1 MGPRLSLASWPGLG
15 CLPNGVRR
23 RVSLDG
29 DGPLAWRDGRRARA
43 ADPAPCRLVPQ
54 DVARLI
60 VERSTIMSHLFSK
73 RSCSAESD
81 VVLAALLSIFS
92 RYVQRM
98 RKSKEG
104 EEVYS
109 WVRGWPRPA
118 HPAPRPAPP
127 RAPPRPAA
135 VHRASASHA
144 AFFLQS
150 ESQDQ
155 VFLRWSSGE
164 TATMHILVV
173 HAMVILLTLG
183 PPRGEQAVGA
193 GAGSPGEADTP
204 PREHVNLSVAGV
216 LRGRRC
222 PVVLRCTWVL
232 RTPGPALLL
241 GFWRW
246 TCAQGC
252 PPRGRG
258 ALPRAWAWPLT
269 CWPGAVCRAGRSSGR
284 LRPPGLAASPSLL

>member
-1 MGPRLSLASWPGLG
+1 MCLRGLHVLAGVSV
-15 CLPNGVRR
+15 PNGVRR
-23 RVSLDG
+23 RVALDG
-29 DGPLAWRDGRRARA
+29 DGRCDGRRARA
-43 ADPAPCRLVPQ
+43 TDPAPCRPVPQ

-81 VVLAALLSIFS
+81 TVLAALLSIFS

-109 WVRGWPRPA
+109 WVRGRGRA
-118 HPAPRPAPP
+118 QPRPAPCP
-127 RAPPRPAA
+127 
-135 VHRASASHA
+135 ASAAHP
-144 AFFLQS
+144 LPLPKS

-183 PPRGEQAVGA
+183 PPRGEQAA
-193 GAGSPGEADTP
+193 GWGG
-204 PREHVNLSVAGV
+204 G
-216 LRGRRC
+216 
-222 PVVLRCTWVL
+222 
-232 RTPGPALLL
+232 TPGLPWRQTPLL
-241 GFWRW
+241 GSTCTSRWRD
-246 TCAQGC
+246 
-252 PPRGRG
+252 P
-258 ALPRAWAWPLT
+258 
-269 CWPGAVCRAGRSSGR
+269 
-284 LRPPGLAASPSLL
+284 